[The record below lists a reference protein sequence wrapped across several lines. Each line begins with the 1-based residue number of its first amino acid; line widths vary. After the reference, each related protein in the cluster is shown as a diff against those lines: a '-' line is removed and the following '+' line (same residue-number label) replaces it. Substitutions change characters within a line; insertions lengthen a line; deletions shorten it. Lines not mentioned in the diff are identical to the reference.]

1 MAYPRLFIAGMP
13 GTGKTV
19 LLLLV
24 ATEWLL
30 RGEDV
35 YVLSSCTQSRAT
47 CTMLHHLLLQQ
58 IQTARCAGT
67 ECGQVYYVHYFF
79 CDEVDKALDDFLQ
92 KARGGSLHIVIDEP
106 GRVDLSHHLKSFC
119 ERLLAQVPS
128 LHLWATRVYFGNIPQ
143 GWLTG
148 PLNVPL
154 RFPPVVM
161 REVAKAK
168 NRQLI
173 QKFDPGKVR
182 SFTDGPSVEIMCHQ
196 GQDHSY
202 RFEDCIACGWN
213 LGLYLR
219 KLGVT
224 ETPTLAAT
232 SDSTSP
238 PSLQYK
244 DVFIL
249 HLASIGE
256 DSGMLKGL
264 REVGIPVRLL
274 KETTDIEDF
283 ATARS
288 DVVWMVVGDNVI
300 GLERKVV
307 VVLEP
312 LARARDQDIRLHYM
326 SRSTS
331 QLVFMLRQPFHSP
344 VAFHDLPSVR
354 NHLGGALA
362 VRRGGSEMARA
373 MVRKQESISAREIH
387 CCLLHSD

>member
-1 MAYPRLFIAGMP
+1 M
-13 GTGKTV
+13 
-19 LLLLV
+19 
-24 ATEWLL
+24 
-30 RGEDV
+30 
-35 YVLSSCTQSRAT
+35 
-47 CTMLHHLLLQQ
+47 
-58 IQTARCAGT
+58 
-67 ECGQVYYVHYFF
+67 
-79 CDEVDKALDDFLQ
+79 
-92 KARGGSLHIVIDEP
+92 
-106 GRVDLSHHLKSFC
+106 
-119 ERLLAQVPS
+119 
-128 LHLWATRVYFGNIPQ
+128 
-143 GWLTG
+143 
-148 PLNVPL
+148 
-154 RFPPVVM
+154 
-161 REVAKAK
+161 
-168 NRQLI
+168 
-173 QKFDPGKVR
+173 
-182 SFTDGPSVEIMCHQ
+182 
-196 GQDHSY
+196 
-202 RFEDCIACGWN
+202 
-213 LGLYLR
+213 
-219 KLGVT
+219 
-224 ETPTLAAT
+224 AAT
-232 SDSTSP
+232 SHSTSP

-373 MVRKQESISAREIH
+373 MVRKQER
-387 CCLLHSD
+387 